1 MSKIRKNDL
10 DSASR
15 SLANSANLR
24 FVSSH
29 FSQYEWFIFF
39 GTLLGAI
46 REGQLIKGDDDIDIY
61 VAKKHR
67 DEVTKLL
74 EKLGC
79 TVTDNRCP
87 YFLQVTR
94 EENGNLG
101 FIDIYFYEAN
111 SERLEE
117 RYNFTGNWARPE
129 YTLHIPLELI
139 FPLQTTTVENI
150 NVFIPNWSR
159 ACLEYLYG
167 RNWQIPLAKKFQYK
181 VDIVNN
187 VPALRETTH
196 KEKLHFVYRKKVRPF
211 LKKLVNGMRS

>member
-1 MSKIRKNDL
+1 MSKLRKNEL
-10 DSASR
+10 DSTSQT
-15 SLANSANLR
+15 LANSANLR

-29 FSQYEWFIFF
+29 FAPFEWFIFF
-39 GTLLGAI
+39 GTLLGTV
-46 REGQLIKGDDDIDIY
+46 REGHLIKGDDDIDIY
-61 VAKKHR
+61 IAKKHR
-67 DEVTKLL
+67 DEVSKLL
-74 EKLGC
+74 VNLGC

-101 FIDIYFYEAN
+101 FIDIYFYEVNA
-111 SERLEE
+111 ERVEE

-139 FPLQTTTVENI
+139 FPLQTTRVENVD
-150 NVFIPNWSR
+150 VFIPNWPR

-181 VDIVNN
+181 VDIVGN
-187 VPALRETTH
+187 VPALRETTK
-196 KEKLHFVYRKKVRPF
+196 KEKLQFIYRKKLRPF
-211 LKKLVNGMRS
+211 LKNLINARRS